1 MGGILQS
8 FILGGSALR
17 SNPLTFYTVYIQLWQ
32 KQYSFQTPSID
43 KWYPFHN
50 DIPLHPFKLLLAI
63 SKLRRE
69 LGRVSNLNSSINWHN
84 HIKGHVEIGYLTKF
98 GALKL
103 NKNQVITL
111 ETWLKIHTNVYLWKR
126 PSKPYKLFKIFQF
139 FFLTVKFVMH
149 LLLGR
154 NWFENHRVC
163 LFLGISRKSWNF
175 KGLYGFGTL
184 EHQTCSKNQS

>member
-1 MGGILQS
+1 MLISETIKLQFYPLEGG
-8 FILGGSALR
+8 GGYF
-17 SNPLTFYTVYIQLWQ
+17 TKFYTGRLCPEVQPLNLLHCIYTTLT

-126 PSKPYKLFKIFQF
+126 PPKPYKLFKIFQF

-154 NWFENHRVC
+154 NWSENHRVC
-163 LFLGISRKSWNF
+163 LFLGILRKSW
-175 KGLYGFGTL
+175 
-184 EHQTCSKNQS
+184 KN

>member
-1 MGGILQS
+1 MLISETIKLQFYPLEGG
-8 FILGGSALR
+8 GGYF
-17 SNPLTFYTVYIQLWQ
+17 TKFYTGRLCPEVQPLNLLHCIYTTLT

-43 KWYPFHN
+43 KWYPFRN

-126 PSKPYKLFKIFQF
+126 PPKPYKLFKIFQF

-154 NWFENHRVC
+154 
-163 LFLGISRKSWNF
+163 K
-175 KGLYGFGTL
+175 
-184 EHQTCSKNQS
+184 